1 MPRLGINS
9 RDLPPRPR
17 PILGAST
24 AASVRTAPV
33 HGVQVT
39 GTMIHFLPFPASR
52 KVVDQLLLACQA
64 LTITA
69 SSLPMV
75 MARA

>member
-1 MPRLGINS
+1 MPQLGINS
-9 RDLPPRPR
+9 RDCRRGPVRSWELHGSQRPNC
-17 PILGAST
+17 
-24 AASVRTAPV
+24 PV

-39 GTMIHFLPFPASR
+39 GTMIHSLPFPASR

-69 SSLPMV
+69 PSLPMV